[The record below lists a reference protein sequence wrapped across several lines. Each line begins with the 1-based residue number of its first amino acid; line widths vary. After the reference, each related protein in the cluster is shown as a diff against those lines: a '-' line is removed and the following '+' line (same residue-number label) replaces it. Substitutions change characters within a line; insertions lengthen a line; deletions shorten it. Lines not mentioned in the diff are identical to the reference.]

1 MVSAQ
6 RRVYER
12 YDSIESRN
20 RYEGIGEGGDR
31 TLMIDR
37 LCEDEVFAE
46 LEAATAATGGSLLA
60 ISEERGEIAI
70 GPAGG
75 AGGGAAP
82 GGPGGDAASG
92 GPGGGAATAGTADE
106 AVRVVIDPI
115 DGSLNARRTVPS
127 YSLSLAVASG
137 PSMADVEFGYV
148 YDFGAAEE
156 YMARRG
162 QGATRNGTP
171 LALNAGPPA
180 AEPAGAQESPPSGD
194 GRAMELV
201 GLEAADPALAAP
213 AMAALADHV
222 HRLRVVGSIAIT
234 ACLVAAGRLDGMF
247 SLRPC
252 RSVDIA
258 AAQLI
263 VTEAGG
269 EVSLAPEGP
278 AASGLGLAER
288 YPVTAAA
295 SRANLEI
302 LLAAQ

>member
-46 LEAATAATGGSLLA
+46 LEGATAATGGSLLA

-70 GPAGG
+70 G
-75 AGGGAAP
+75 
-82 GGPGGDAASG
+82 DVD

-288 YPVTAAA
+288 YPVTTAS

-302 LLAAQ
+302 LLAAQKAPGR